1 MHFNVL
7 APVYALLGPKTQFA
21 LFFVAS
27 FTAKLLHLA
36 SHASS
41 LPILLYILYFPTFL
55 APDVLL
61 LVGTKLVL
69 YSHANGQ
76 ASPVRRV
83 LGGLLALV
91 FAFTLTLAAP
101 AR

>member
-7 APVYALLGPKTQFA
+7 APVHALLGPKTQFA

-41 LPILLYILYFPTFL
+41 LPILLYILYFPTFI

-61 LVGTKLVL
+61 LIGSKLLL
-69 YSHANGQ
+69 YTHTNGQ
-76 ASPVRRV
+76 ASPIRRL
-83 LGGLLALV
+83 LGGLLASV
-91 FAFTLTLAAP
+91 FAFAHTATALA
-101 AR
+101 R